1 MHENSID
8 HNIERIEMVIR
19 KFIDED
25 IAEDGICEPID
36 NYKCVAY

>member
-1 MHENSID
+1 
-8 HNIERIEMVIR
+8 MVIR

-36 NYKCVAY
+36 NYKCVAYWFFMEKICLEVGY